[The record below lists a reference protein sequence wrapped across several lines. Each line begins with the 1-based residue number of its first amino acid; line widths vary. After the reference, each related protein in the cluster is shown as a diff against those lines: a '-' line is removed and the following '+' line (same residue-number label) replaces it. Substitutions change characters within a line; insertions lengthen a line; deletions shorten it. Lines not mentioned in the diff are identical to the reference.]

1 MVRCSYLSENE
12 PVVHS
17 NYLSESYDMAEKIFD
32 RLFSKRL
39 GGILP
44 GSDIDFIAY
53 IDLQSKI
60 WSL

>member
-1 MVRCSYLSENE
+1 
-12 PVVHS
+12 
-17 NYLSESYDMAEKIFD
+17 MAEKIFD
-32 RLFSKRL
+32 RLFSKGL